1 MDISEDVRV
10 LDELDS
16 LDSGAGAGPA
26 GRTGMQWQ
34 NTAYFWAML
43 LECCSIRARE
53 PLISKCPR

>member
-1 MDISEDVRV
+1 MVDISEDVRV

-26 GRTGMQWQ
+26 GRTGLQWQ

-43 LECCSIRARE
+43 FHWWPGTSNLF
-53 PLISKCPR
+53 

>member
-1 MDISEDVRV
+1 MVDISEDVRV

-26 GRTGMQWQ
+26 GRTGPQWQ

-43 LECCSIRARE
+43 FHSR
-53 PLISKCPR
+53 P

>member
-1 MDISEDVRV
+1 MVDISEDVRV

-26 GRTGMQWQ
+26 GRTGPQWQ

-43 LECCSIRARE
+43 FRSRPGTSDLF
-53 PLISKCPR
+53 